1 MDGSHWADLAQA
13 LTLGSRAL
21 RRRIADVTL
30 RHKLTDTEFLFLCY
44 CRREPTPVGQSQ
56 IAVSLG
62 LSPAQ
67 VSGITEKLRT
77 AGLIAVERGVQDRR
91 KQFCLLSEKG
101 AQLER
106 LLAEELRQS
115 LPRGGFQMKRADLER
130 LLEFLDHLGRAADV
144 ESNDAKSS
152 KEAA

>member
-44 CRREPTPVGQSQ
+44 CQREPTPVVQSQ

-115 LPRGGFQMKRADLER
+115 LPRGGFQMKRLDLER
-130 LLEFLDHLGRAADV
+130 LLELLDHLGRADV
-144 ESNDAKSS
+144 ESSDAKSS